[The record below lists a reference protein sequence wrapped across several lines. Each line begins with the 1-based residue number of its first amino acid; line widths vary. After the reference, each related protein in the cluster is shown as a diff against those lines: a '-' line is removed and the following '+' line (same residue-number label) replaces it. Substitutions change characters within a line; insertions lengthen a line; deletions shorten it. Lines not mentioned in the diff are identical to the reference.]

1 MFLSRN
7 NLLAS
12 VALAAMVGVGV
23 ASSASALPTAQLVSQ
38 APAPTE
44 ETQESVLPE
53 GLTEVK
59 ATVIRVTNDN
69 AVRVKME
76 DGSYEMISLVRSTR
90 LNSLHRG
97 DEIFITL
104 RGNDVVGVSSEAGAY
119 QQVATTRRS
128 SAVQSSQSSE
138 SVQTETRVQPQPR
151 PQPQVVQQPA
161 PAPAPAPAP
170 EPAARPQEPVRALW

>member
-1 MFLSRN
+1 MFLNRN

-38 APAPTE
+38 DAPAATE
-44 ETQESVLPE
+44 ESVLPE

-59 ATVIRVTNDN
+59 ARVIRVTNDN

-76 DGSYEMISLVRSTR
+76 DGSYEMISLARSTR
-90 LNSLHRG
+90 LNSLNRG
-97 DEIFITL
+97 DEIYITL
-104 RGNDVVGVSSEAGAY
+104 RGDEIVGVSSEAGAY
-119 QQVATTRRS
+119 QQVATTRSS
-128 SAVQSSQSSE
+128 SAVQSSQSSSE